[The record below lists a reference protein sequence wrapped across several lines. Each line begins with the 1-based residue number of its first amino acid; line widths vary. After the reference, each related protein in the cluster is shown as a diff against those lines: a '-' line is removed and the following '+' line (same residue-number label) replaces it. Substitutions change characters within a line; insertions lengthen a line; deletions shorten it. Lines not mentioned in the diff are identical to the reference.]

1 MNVTFEVREA
11 FFDRPKVIAS
21 LKKAKRKA
29 LSKAGAFVRRRARS
43 SMRRRKSASA
53 PGSPPSAHSS
63 NTHSLKTILFA
74 YQPQSQSAIVGPVQ
88 LNQVN
93 FSIESVTSTVAGLHE
108 RGETAI
114 IREYRYASID
124 GDSEPSD
131 WRRVDGRR
139 RYQQLFQ
146 LNDQRRGYRL
156 EFRRRQARYPKRPFM
171 RPALEAEAPNFPE
184 LFKNS
189 IAAVR

>member
-1 MNVTFEVREA
+1 MNVTFQIKES

-43 SMRRRKSASA
+43 SLRRRKQPSA
-53 PGSPPSAHSS
+53 PGSPPSTHS
-63 NTHSLKTILFA
+63 NDPSLKTILFA
-74 YQPQSQSAIVGPVQ
+74 FQPQSESTIVGPVQ
-88 LNQVN
+88 FNQVN
-93 FSIESVTSTVAGLHE
+93 FTVESVTSTVPGLHE

-114 IREYRYASID
+114 IREYRYRPLD
-124 GDSEPSD
+124 GESNKIE
-131 WRRVDGRR
+131 WRRVNGRR
-139 RYQQLFQ
+139 RYGP
-146 LNDQRRGYRL
+146 REGYKL
-156 EFRRRQARYPKRPFM
+156 ETRRRTARYPKRPFM

-189 IAAVR
+189 ITPVR

>member
-1 MNVTFEVREA
+1 MNVTFHIKES

-43 SMRRRKSASA
+43 SMRRRKGVS
-53 PGSPPSAHSS
+53 PEGSPPSAHSS
-63 NTHSLKTILFA
+63 GNSLKTILFA
-74 YQPQSQSAIVGPVQ
+74 FQPQSESTIVGPVQ
-88 LNQVN
+88 FNQVN
-93 FSIESVTSTVAGLHE
+93 FTVESVTSTVPGLHE

-114 IREYRYASID
+114 IREYRYRPID
-124 GDSEPSD
+124 GNSD
-131 WRRVDGRR
+131 VQWRRVNGRR
-139 RYQQLFQ
+139 RYGP
-146 LNDQRRGYRL
+146 REGYKF
-156 EFRRRQARYPKRPFM
+156 ETRRRTARYPKRPFM

-189 IAAVR
+189 IQPVR

>member
-1 MNVTFEVREA
+1 MNVTFKVREA

-43 SMRRRKSASA
+43 SMRRRKSASPA
-53 PGSPPSAHSS
+53 GSPPSAHS
-63 NTHSLKTILFA
+63 NGNSLKTILFA
-74 YQPQSQSAIVGPVQ
+74 FQPQSESTIVGPVQ
-88 LNQVN
+88 FNQVN
-93 FSIESVTSTVAGLHE
+93 FTIESVASTVPGLHE

-114 IREYRYASID
+114 IHEYRYQPIE
-124 GDSEPSD
+124 GESD
-131 WRRVDGRR
+131 VQWRRVDGSN
-139 RYQQLFQ
+139 RYGP
-146 LNDQRRGYRL
+146 REGYRL
-156 EFRRRQARYPKRPFM
+156 QTRRRTARYPKRPFM

-189 IAAVR
+189 ITPVR

>member
-1 MNVTFEVREA
+1 
-11 FFDRPKVIAS
+11 
-21 LKKAKRKA
+21 
-29 LSKAGAFVRRRARS
+29 
-43 SMRRRKSASA
+43 
-53 PGSPPSAHSS
+53 
-63 NTHSLKTILFA
+63 
-74 YQPQSQSAIVGPVQ
+74 VQ

-93 FSIESVTSTVAGLHE
+93 FTIESVTSTVAGLHE

-114 IREYRYASID
+114 IREYRYASIE
-124 GDSEPSD
+124 GEGEPAN

-139 RYQQLFQ
+139 RY
-146 LNDQRRGYRL
+146 DERPGYRF
-156 EFRRRQARYPKRPFM
+156 ETRRRRARYPKRPFM

>member
-1 MNVTFEVREA
+1 MNITFRIKES

-43 SMRRRKSASA
+43 SLRRRKNPSA
-53 PGSPPSAHSS
+53 PGSPPSTHSKDP
-63 NTHSLKTILFA
+63 SLKTILFA
-74 YQPQSQSAIVGPVQ
+74 FQPQSESTIVGPVQ

-93 FSIESVTSTVAGLHE
+93 FTVASVTSTVPGLHE

-114 IREYRYASID
+114 IREYRYAPID
-124 GDSEPSD
+124 RAADGVQ

-139 RYQQLFQ
+139 RYGPR
-146 LNDQRRGYRL
+146 DGYKL
-156 EFRRRQARYPKRPFM
+156 ETRRRTARYPKRPFM

-189 IAAVR
+189 ITPVR